1 LNSSE
6 LPKLS
11 RKQERIILTLSLAI
25 FFVGLIIIFYG
36 AEFLVRGASG
46 LARSLGMSPMVI
58 GLTVVAFGT
67 STPEIFVSVVSSLK
81 GKSMIAVGNVIGSN
95 ICNIALVLGISALF
109 MPIRGQS
116 SVIRRDIPIMLG
128 VSLYLLAI
136 SFNSVISRVE
146 GTTLLAGIVLYTFLN
161 YYIARQ
167 EFKKLMGK
175 AKKIPGKKI
184 VPEKTGLRLRQA
196 GLILLGII
204 GVVGGAEMLIGSAIK
219 IMTFLGVG
227 EKFIGLTIVAFGTS
241 LPELAT
247 SVVAAWRK
255 ETDISLGNL
264 VGSNVFNILCVLGI
278 ASVVKPI
285 TIQGGFVQ
293 SGLIYDYLVM
303 IFISFLPWLLMRVN
317 YKISRRH
324 GIFMLG
330 FYGIYLMFL
339 VVKS

>member
-1 LNSSE
+1 
-6 LPKLS
+6 
-11 RKQERIILTLSLAI
+11 LTLSLGLFI
-25 FFVGLIIIFYG
+25 IGLIIIYYG
-36 AEFLVRGASG
+36 AEFLVKGASG

-95 ICNIALVLGISALF
+95 ICNIALVLGLSALF
-109 MPIRGQS
+109 LPIPGQS

-128 VSLYLLAI
+128 VSLYLLVI
-136 SFNSVISRVE
+136 SFNSVIGRLE
-146 GTTLLAGIVLYTFLN
+146 GTTLLAGILLYTFLN
-161 YYIARQ
+161 YYVARR

-175 AKKIPGKKI
+175 ANISRQKIDPKKSGSRLWQ
-184 VPEKTGLRLRQA
+184 TGQV
-196 GLILLGII
+196 LLGIV
-204 GVVGGAEMLIGSAIK
+204 GVVVGAEMMIDSAIK
-219 IMTFLGVG
+219 LMTVLGVG

-247 SVVAAWRK
+247 SIVAAWKK
-255 ETDISLGNL
+255 EMDISLGNL
-264 VGSNVFNILCVLGI
+264 VGSNVFNILCVIGV

-285 TIQGGFVQ
+285 FIPGGFIQ

-303 IFISFLPWLLMRVN
+303 IFISFLPWLMMRVS

-324 GIFMLG
+324 G
-330 FYGIYLMFL
+330 MFL
-339 VVKS
+339 LSSYGVYLVFLIIKS

>member
-1 LNSSE
+1 MNSSE
-6 LPKLS
+6 LLKLS
-11 RKQERIILTLSLAI
+11 RKQERINLTLSLAI

-81 GKSMIAVGNVIGSN
+81 GKSMIAVGNAVGSN
-95 ICNIALVLGISALF
+95 ICNIAMVLGISALF

-128 VSLYLLAI
+128 VSFYLLAI
-136 SFNSVISRVE
+136 SFNSVISRLE
-146 GTTLLAGIVLYTFLN
+146 GVTLLAGIVLYTFLN
-161 YYIARQ
+161 YYIAHQ

-175 AKKIPGKKI
+175 VKNIPEKKI
-184 VPEKTGLRLRQA
+184 VPDKTGSRLRQT
-196 GLILLGII
+196 GWILLGIT
-204 GVVGGAEMLIGSAIK
+204 GVVGGAEMMIDSAVN
-219 IMTFLGVG
+219 IMTLLGVG

-278 ASVVKPI
+278 ASVVRPI

-303 IFISFLPWLLMRVN
+303 IFISFLPWLLMRVTYN
-317 YKISRRH
+317 ISRRH

-330 FYGIYLMFL
+330 FYGMYLLFL